1 MINDEEFNQLRSRV
15 LMLEGQVKY
24 LYKSLNIEFVPEEHM
39 EDNPLVVEMLNKG
52 KELDAIKVYRQ
63 ATNASL
69 VEAKQAIEDMRR
81 RLGI

>member
-1 MINDEEFNQLRSRV
+1 MIVSDV
-15 LMLEGQVKY
+15 
-24 LYKSLNIEFVPEEHM
+24 
-39 EDNPLVVEMLNKG
+39 NKG

-69 VEAKQAIEDMRR
+69 VEAKQAVEDIRR

>member
-15 LMLEGQVKY
+15 LMLEGQVKN
-24 LYKSLNIEFVPEEHM
+24 LYKSLNIEFVPKEHM
-39 EDNPLVVEMLNKG
+39 EDDPVVVEMLNKG
-52 KELDAIKVYRQ
+52 KELDAIKVYSQ

-69 VEAKQAIEDMRR
+69 VEAKQAVEDIRR